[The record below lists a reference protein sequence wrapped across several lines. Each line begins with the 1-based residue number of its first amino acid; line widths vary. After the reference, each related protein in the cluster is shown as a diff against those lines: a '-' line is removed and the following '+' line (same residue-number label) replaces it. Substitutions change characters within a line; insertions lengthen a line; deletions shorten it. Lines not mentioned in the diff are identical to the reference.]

1 MQHLSIEI
9 QSLIVFISEIIF
21 LYLKTINIQA
31 ISRGKVLPAIVSNS
45 AVSITWLIGVTISI
59 NSLLNNHYLPILCF
73 LAGGAIGT
81 YLAMTRQKKENVSTV
96 NWKRTVLNS
105 LRIF

>member
-1 MQHLSIEI
+1 MQNLSIEI
-9 QSLIVFISEIIF
+9 QSIIVFFSEIVF

-31 ISRGKVLPAIVSNS
+31 ISKDKVLPAILSNS

-73 LAGGAIGT
+73 LAGGVIGT
-81 YLAMTRQKKENVSTV
+81 YLAMTRQKRKV
-96 NWKRTVLNS
+96 NIVELKKTALDS